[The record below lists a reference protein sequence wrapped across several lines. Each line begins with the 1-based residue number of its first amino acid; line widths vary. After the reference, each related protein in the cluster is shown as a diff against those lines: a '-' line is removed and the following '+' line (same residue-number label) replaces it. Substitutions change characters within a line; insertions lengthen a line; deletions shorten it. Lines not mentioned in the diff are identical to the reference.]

1 MLKIVEFSKISIKLK
16 NFKTFYKHK
25 QRSAWKKLL
34 NPPPGKGFLCLW
46 NKNFWMEIYRN
57 LQTFA
62 FQVLREC
69 SSWASRNGAVQIL
82 FLTPARNMFLAVLW
96 EYIFNN
102 VEWVR
107 LLKWVRSLEQYC
119 IVKWVIFFA
128 SSSWLWDFLPK
139 NLKFVYKFQIWA
151 F

>member
-1 MLKIVEFSKISIKLK
+1 MSRKYQHFNAIDGSIEMLKIVEFSKISIKLK

-102 VEWVR
+102 VEWVEAPKMSEVFR
-107 LLKWVRSLEQYC
+107 AILYC
-119 IVKWVIFFA
+119 KMSDLFC
-128 SSSWLWDFLPK
+128 
-139 NLKFVYKFQIWA
+139 
-151 F
+151 